1 MNFENERYDIV
12 IQAGQSNA
20 QGCGRGDVTEEYVAD
35 SEIMHF
41 YQNFELEDRI
51 VDGIWKITL
60 NIKDPSYYIDIADE
74 MSDQHGKISD
84 FSLTFCKEYKKAGL
98 LAPSRKL
105 LVVRAA
111 VGGTGFMKKQWG
123 LGNELYLRMLDMI
136 DHALSLN
143 NENRIVAFLWHQGEH
158 DAFEGN
164 PPETFESQLE
174 AMIND
179 VRARYNLPSLPFV
192 SGDFVN
198 DWKMKNIEICEP
210 IVEKIKAVSAR
221 LRGAFVET
229 ADLLSNDQKLG
240 NGDDIHFCREAQCIL
255 GKRYFEAYKSILER
269 INQ

>member
-12 IQAGQSNA
+12 IIAGQSNA
-20 QGCGRGDVTEEYVAD
+20 QGCGRGPADEEYKPDAD
-35 SEIMHF
+35 IMHL
-41 YQNFELEDRI
+41 YQRFTLVDKI
-51 VDGIWKITL
+51 IDGIWKMTISVD
-60 NIKDPSYYIDIADE
+60 DPTYYIDVADEIADKDGRCADLGL
-74 MSDQHGKISD
+74 S
-84 FSLTFCKEYKKAGL
+84 FCKLYKERGL
-98 LAPSRKL
+98 LAKGRKIL
-105 LVVRAA
+105 LVRAA

-123 LGNELYLRMLDMI
+123 LGNELYLRMIDMI

-229 ADLLSNDQKLG
+229 ADLLSNDQKNG
-240 NGDDIHFCREAQCIL
+240 NGDDIHFCREAQYIL
-255 GKRYFEAYKSILER
+255 GKRYFEAYKSIIEK
-269 INQ
+269 N